1 MTDDILGKP
10 AAAPPILH
18 RKKADL
24 VYEYLREQIINGTY
38 APGRR
43 MTLADLSGELG
54 LSHMPVREALLKLE
68 REGLLVSEPHKGMRV
83 VALSLKDAQE
93 LFEIRCELEGLSA
106 FRAATSGDADLVDD
120 LVAINDDFAD
130 AYRRKDFTAM
140 GSANWMLHRRILR
153 AAGSAQLTRVLE
165 DHWAASQRY
174 RSGYQLIPGRAHHTI
189 TEHEAI
195 ITALRNQDADAARLA
210 ARAHIEKAGADL
222 ALIVAE
228 TVED

>member
-1 MTDDILGKP
+1 MTEEPFGRT
-10 AAAPPILH
+10 ATPPILH

-106 FRAATSGDADLVDD
+106 YRAASAGDADLADD
-120 LVAINDDFAD
+120 LVAINADFAD
-130 AYRRKDFTAM
+130 AYRRQDFTAM
-140 GSANWMLHRRILR
+140 GSANWMLHRRILQ
-153 AAGSAQLTRVLE
+153 AAASAQLTRVLE
-165 DHWAASQRY
+165 DHWASSQRY

-195 ITALRNQDADAARLA
+195 IDAIRKGDADAARLA
-210 ARAHIEKAGADL
+210 ARAHIRKAGADL
-222 ALIVAE
+222 ALIVSKASDE
-228 TVED
+228 